1 MFNTGIMHGQRAVWQ
16 RVECE
21 SCGSATRIVCRVYNY
36 ERKKPL
42 SDERLRVLTENSI
55 TDL

>member
-1 MFNTGIMHGQRAVWQ
+1 MFNTGIMQGQRAVWQ
-16 RVECE
+16 RVACE
-21 SCGSATRIVCRVYNY
+21 SSGFATRIVCRVYNY